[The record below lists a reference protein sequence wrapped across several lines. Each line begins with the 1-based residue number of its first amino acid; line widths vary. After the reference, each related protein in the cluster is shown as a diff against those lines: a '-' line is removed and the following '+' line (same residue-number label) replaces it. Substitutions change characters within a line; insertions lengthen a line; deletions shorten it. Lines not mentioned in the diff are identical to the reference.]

1 MKKGDL
7 LWIVVLC
14 AFTALLAIPATH
26 GAFIAATDAHPYLMG
41 FIKFALLA
49 TMGELLAARLA
60 AGKWSK
66 LPGMPLKVVIWGIIG
81 ILIVLM
87 FTLYSAGVA
96 GAAGKNLLFVGS
108 GFYSPFLKAFYTS
121 VFMNLTFAPAF
132 MAAHR
137 MTDTWIEIRA
147 AGGRPGWPAI
157 VDNIDWKGFYKFVA
171 AKTIPFFWIPAHTV
185 TFMLPPE
192 YRVLASAYLS
202 IALGVILAYA
212 RNRKA

>member
-7 LWIVVLC
+7 LWIAVLC

-49 TMGELLAARLA
+49 TMGELLAVRLA

-66 LPGMPLKVVIWGIIG
+66 LPGMPFKVVIWGIIG

-121 VFMNLTFAPAF
+121 VFMEPDVCARLYGCPPDDRHLDRNKGGGW
-132 MAAHR
+132 AAR
-137 MTDTWIEIRA
+137 L
-147 AGGRPGWPAI
+147 AG
-157 VDNIDWKGFYKFVA
+157 N
-171 AKTIPFFWIPAHTV
+171 
-185 TFMLPPE
+185 
-192 YRVLASAYLS
+192 S
-202 IALGVILAYA
+202 
-212 RNRKA
+212 